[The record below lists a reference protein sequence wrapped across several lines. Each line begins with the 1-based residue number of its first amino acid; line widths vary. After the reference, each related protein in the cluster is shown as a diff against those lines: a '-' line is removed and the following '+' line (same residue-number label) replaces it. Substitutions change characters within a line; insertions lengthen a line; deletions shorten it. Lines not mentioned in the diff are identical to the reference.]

1 MQAKF
6 QTPLLEV
13 LPGLLAK
20 FECDNPGGS
29 HKVRAARYIVHKA
42 LERGEIIPGHTT
54 VIEKTGGNFGF
65 GLAIA
70 CNRFNIPVELAV
82 GLSFS
87 PIKRHCLEL
96 FGAKLIGIDMLKA
109 GSTPREVIEWH
120 LTHATKLGKHYYY
133 SDQFNNP
140 DSIAAHEFE
149 TGPEIIEQ
157 LKAWPHIKSLTLVKC
172 AGTGASLTGIARSL
186 IAARYLS
193 DIVLVEPS
201 GCDSQSG
208 IFTDHK
214 FEGMAVGVKP
224 PFIDWKLVSE
234 VQRVDYEQMLICQRG
249 FARSHGYFVGNTA
262 AACLLVAQE
271 LAAKTDET
279 RKVLTLLYDHGL
291 WYLKMQ

>member
-1 MQAKF
+1 MRAKF

-29 HKVRAARYIVHKA
+29 HKVRAARYIVNKA
-42 LERGEIIPGHTT
+42 MERGEIIPGQTT

-65 GLAIA
+65 GLAIV
-70 CNRFNIPVELAV
+70 CNEFKIPVELAV

-96 FGAKLIGIDMLKA
+96 FGAKLIGIDMLNA

-120 LTHATKLGKHYYY
+120 LAHARTFGKHYYY

-140 DSIAAHEFE
+140 DSVAAHELE

-157 LKAWPHIKSLTLVKC
+157 LRAWPHLKSLTLVKC

-186 IAARYLS
+186 IAAGYLTE
-193 DIVLVEPS
+193 IVLVEPL

-224 PFIDWKLVSE
+224 PFVDWKLVSE
-234 VQRVDYEQMLICQRG
+234 VKRVGYEQMLICQRE

-271 LAAKTDET
+271 LAPKTDET
-279 RKVLTLLYDHGL
+279 HKVLTLLYDHGL
-291 WYLKMQ
+291 WYLKTQ